1 MDPEPEPGGPKTS
14 GSETL
19 LELKSCFPCRNGPSV
34 LSTKQKKAVYRAEP
48 LPDQLPANKRPNII
62 LFLTDD
68 QARNANAIRCIAELT
83 GQNPPALDNSC
94 FSILAL
100 FSFYSNCFLC
110 NKSKN

>member
-19 LELKSCFPCRNGPSV
+19 HELKSCFPCRNGPSV

-48 LPDQLPANKRPNII
+48 LPDQLPASKRPNII

-68 QARNANAIRCIAELT
+68 QARNVIANTRCIAKLT
-83 GQNPPALDNSC
+83 GLNPHALE
-94 FSILAL
+94 FWMTLVFL
-100 FSFYSNCFLC
+100 F
-110 NKSKN
+110 